1 MSILGCRLDLFA
13 YKHNYGTNDV
23 TAEVPFQVT
32 AWGEEGVVGEA
43 SVQSNG
49 QCLVNK

>member
-1 MSILGCRLDLFA
+1 MLDLFA

-32 AWGEEGVVGEA
+32 VWGEEGVVGVIMTRELT
-43 SVQSNG
+43 S
-49 QCLVNK
+49 